1 MMHVEDIESLKALG
15 FRKMHPLQV
24 EALLLFVQDA
34 LNLAAMTSDKEIVAD
49 VEQSADELVR
59 LFGGNGISLN
69 YVVD

>member
-1 MMHVEDIESLKALG
+1 MMQIEDLKALG
-15 FRKMHPLQV
+15 FKNMHQAQV
-24 EALLLFVQDA
+24 EALLMFVQDS
-34 LNLAAMTSDKEIVAD
+34 LSLAAMTEDKDILSD

>member
-1 MMHVEDIESLKALG
+1 MMQIEDLKALG
-15 FRKMHPLQV
+15 FKNMHQAQV
-24 EALLLFVQDA
+24 EALLMFVQGS
-34 LNLAAMTSDKEIVAD
+34 LSLAAMTEDKDILSD